1 MLDRSGLKNSA
12 ELGEALSRLSRCL
25 DSLGLQYAVIGGVA
39 VIMRGYLRATA
50 DVDAVA
56 LDLDDR
62 LDELAANLGHF
73 GLHLRDS
80 NLGQTRL
87 RRVVLIE
94 AAGGTG
100 IDLAMGVIPFE
111 VNLTH
116 KAQAM
121 DVGTGQD
128 VPIASVEDLLVMKLI
143 ALRDRDKDDVMR
155 LLELYPDIDREAILA
170 TVTEFAE
177 ALESPETVTEAR
189 RLLKMPA

>member
-25 DSLGLQYAVIGGVA
+25 DSLGLQYAVIWGVA

-62 LDELAANLGHF
+62 LDELAANLGQF

-155 LLELYPDIDREAILA
+155 LMELYPDIDRETILA

-177 ALESPETVTEAR
+177 ALESPETVAEAR

>member
-25 DSLGLQYAVIGGVA
+25 DSLGLQYAVIWGVA

-62 LDELAANLGHF
+62 LDELAANLGQF

-155 LLELYPDIDREAILA
+155 LMELYPDIDRETTLA

-177 ALESPETVTEAR
+177 ALESPETVAEAR

>member
-1 MLDRSGLKNSA
+1 
-12 ELGEALSRLSRCL
+12 
-25 DSLGLQYAVIGGVA
+25 
-39 VIMRGYLRATA
+39 MRGYLRATA

-62 LDELAANLGHF
+62 LDELAASLSRF
-73 GLHLRDS
+73 GLRLRDS

-94 AAGGTG
+94 AEGGTG

-111 VNLTH
+111 VNLMDRAH
-116 KAQAM
+116 AM
-121 DVGTGQD
+121 DVGTGQE

-155 LLELYPDIDREAILA
+155 LLELYPDIEREAILA

-177 ALESPETVTEAR
+177 ALESPETVAEAR

>member
-62 LDELAANLGHF
+62 LDELAANLGQF

-111 VNLTH
+111 VNLTNR
-116 KAQAM
+116 AQAM
-121 DVGTGQD
+121 DVGTGQE

-155 LLELYPDIDREAILA
+155 LMELYPDIDREAILA

-177 ALESPETVTEAR
+177 ALESPETVAEAR

>member
-62 LDELAANLGHF
+62 LEELAANLGQF

-111 VNLTH
+111 VNLTNR
-116 KAQAM
+116 AQAM
-121 DVGTGQD
+121 DVGTGQE

-155 LLELYPDIDREAILA
+155 LMELYPDIDREAILA

-177 ALESPETVTEAR
+177 ALESPETVAEAR